1 MIELQNNYKSRQP
14 IFQVTK
20 ALFYVEIYA
29 LIQLIINKY

>member
-1 MIELQNNYKSRQP
+1 MIEVQNNYKSRQP

-20 ALFYVEIYA
+20 APLLAEIYA